1 MASRIS
7 QMRNGALPPQQ
18 MPQQSLSDSIEH
30 TRALMQQMQSLKNP
44 ETIIM
49 NVLQQNPQL
58 GFLSGMLRNGNSLE
72 GIANQIAQAKGYDI
86 NQVINQLQGGM

>member
-1 MASRIS
+1 
-7 QMRNGALPPQQ
+7 
-18 MPQQSLSDSIEH
+18 
-30 TRALMQQMQSLKNP
+30 MQQMQTLQNP
-44 ETIIM
+44 EAIIM

>member
-1 MASRIS
+1 
-7 QMRNGALPPQQ
+7 MRNGTPLPQQ
-18 MPQQSLSDSIEH
+18 PMSQQQLNESIER
-30 TRALMQQMQSLKNP
+30 TRALMQQMQTLQNP
-44 ETIIM
+44 EAIIM